1 MRPEL
6 GEFDYYWFVIND
18 AAIYDSENFE
28 YQVSVAT
35 DGSGNPD
42 LYISL
47 MDGRFPTETDYD
59 LKSNMAGADSVRI
72 ENYEN
77 ITMWA

>member
-1 MRPEL
+1 M
-6 GEFDYYWFVIND
+6 
-18 AAIYDSENFE
+18 
-28 YQVSVAT
+28 SVAT